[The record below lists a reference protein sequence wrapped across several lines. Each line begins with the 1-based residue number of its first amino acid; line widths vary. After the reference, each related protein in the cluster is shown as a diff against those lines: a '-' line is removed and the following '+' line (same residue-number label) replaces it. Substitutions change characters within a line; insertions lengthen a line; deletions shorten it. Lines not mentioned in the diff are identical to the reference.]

1 VILQLDYI
9 LGCRA
14 FRTVNNLELYPSAL
28 LEGFEAFGLNCG
40 VVNEYVF
47 VLCAAPLEPLY
58 LIMPVNENINRLV
71 ALVFIQKNRTP
82 SFWGLCG

>member
-47 VLCAAPLEPLY
+47 AT
-58 LIMPVNENINRLV
+58 R
-71 ALVFIQKNRTP
+71 
-82 SFWGLCG
+82 